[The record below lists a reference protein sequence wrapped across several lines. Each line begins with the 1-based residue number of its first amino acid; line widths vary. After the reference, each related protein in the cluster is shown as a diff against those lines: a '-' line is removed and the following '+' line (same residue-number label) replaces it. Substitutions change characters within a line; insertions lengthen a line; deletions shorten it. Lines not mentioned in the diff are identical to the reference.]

1 MNDTPP
7 PNDEHLKSEGNAQ
20 ASTTSNAT
28 LPNDPKLDLKAGD
41 INSALEH
48 LGPAPAPAPTLIRLS
63 TLLESV
69 AKEDRIKPLQEFE
82 RAVHKGVIAA
92 APLHDTFT
100 LPYLDAQGQDATHEG
115 PDDLLRDT
123 PELRVWLATQ
133 VSESRY
139 LLIQNGAPIQ
149 ITQEQIESGELDFER
164 LSAIRKAVAGQ
175 RVQTPAALQAK
186 TSKPAASKSKS
197 GQKAP
202 APKAK
207 ATPATTPDAAK

>member
-1 MNDTPP
+1 MYGPIIPTDTQLPRFGAGRI
-7 PNDEHLKSEGNAQ
+7 KS
-20 ASTTSNAT
+20 
-28 LPNDPKLDLKAGD
+28 DLT
-41 INSALEH
+41 H
-48 LGPAPAPAPTLIRLS
+48 LGPHSALTLIRLS

-123 PELRVWLATQ
+123 PELRAWLATQ

-139 LLIQNGAPIQ
+139 LLIQNGTPIKV
-149 ITQEQIESGELDFER
+149 TQEQIESGELVFER
-164 LSAIRKAVAGQ
+164 LSTIRKAIAKQ
-175 RVQTPAALQAK
+175 RVQTPPAPQTK
-186 TSKPAASKSKS
+186 STKPAANKSKS

-202 APKAK
+202 TPKAK
-207 ATPATTPDAAK
+207 ATPATTSDAAK